1 LLFKNSFPNLNDNG
15 NTKTYSLSEENI
27 KKGIDRINKFEN
39 DDKRIE
45 KDNIKQQVSMINFSQ
60 WLRKQDDVSDAIKI
74 ISDHLTAGVP
84 VHPEFAKQFEPYM
97 ERYNAFLRLK
107 KRRGKK

>member
-1 LLFKNSFPNLNDNG
+1 MLFKNSFPNPKDNS
-15 NTKTYSLSEENI
+15 NTETHSLSEENI
-27 KKGIDRINKFEN
+27 KKCIDRINRFD

-74 ISDHLTAGVP
+74 ISDHLTLGFP

-97 ERYNAFLRLK
+97 ERYNAFLRLRNRRRK
-107 KRRGKK
+107 K